1 VPRND
6 VAIYAPAAACLYERR
21 PQVTGGAERQTTM
34 LASGLARAGLRVAHI
49 VLPVEDPDPGL
60 DERLTL
66 VQRQL
71 VTTRRDPRAR
81 AAQLRRVWSALAEA
95 DAGTYVFR
103 SGLPALGITALFRR
117 ARGRRLIFASSID
130 LDFTLELYA
139 GRRPELELYKFGVR
153 NADAVVVQSRRQE
166 ELARQ
171 AFPRLSRVVEIP
183 SFAQPAALSTAAPEA
198 FFWVGRLDR
207 YKQPLRYVELA
218 ESMPDARFWMVARR
232 LDPERSG
239 GSPGTSDDAALEQEV
254 LQRAARLPNLELL
267 EQRPH
272 AEAMELVDRSVA
284 VVNTGRAEGMP
295 NLFLEAW
302 ARGIPVLSYEFD
314 PDSRIAREGL
324 GVSAEGSLERFR
336 AGARRLWEERGDR
349 SQLARR
355 VRDHVE
361 STHGLEA
368 VTRRWQRLIADLD
381 PPSAP
386 GRRSRPST

>member
-1 VPRND
+1 MPRHD

-34 LASGLARAGLRVAHI
+34 LASGLTRAGLRVAHI
-49 VLPVEDPDPGL
+49 VLPVQDPDPAL
-60 DERLTL
+60 QERVTL
-66 VQRQL
+66 VQRRL
-71 VTTRRDPRAR
+71 VTTRRDPVAR
-81 AAQLRRVWSALAEA
+81 SAQLREVWSALAEA
-95 DAGTYVFR
+95 DAGAYIFR
-103 SGLPALGITALFRR
+103 SGLPALGVTALFRR

-130 LDFTLELYA
+130 LDFTLEFYD

-166 ELARQ
+166 ELARR
-171 AFPRLSRVVEIP
+171 AFPRLSRIVEIP
-183 SFAQPAALSTAAPEA
+183 SFAEPAALSTAPPEA
-198 FFWVGRLDR
+198 FFWVGRLDQ
-207 YKQPLRYVELA
+207 YKQPLRYVQLA

-232 LDPERSG
+232 LDPDRSG
-239 GSPGTSDDAALEQEV
+239 GSPGADHDAALEHEV
-254 LQRAARLPNLELL
+254 FERAARLPNLELL

-314 PDSRIAREGL
+314 PDARIVRERL
-324 GVSAEGSLERFR
+324 GVAAEGSFERFR
-336 AGARRLWEERGDR
+336 EGARQLWDERDVR
-349 SQLARR
+349 SPLAGR
-355 VRDHVE
+355 VRRYLE

-368 VTRRWQRLIADLD
+368 VTARWQRLIADVA
-381 PPSAP
+381 AP
-386 GRRSRPST
+386 

>member
-1 VPRND
+1 MSGTRHD

-49 VLPVEDPDPGL
+49 VLPVEDPDPARAGGV
-60 DERLTL
+60 TL
-66 VQRQL
+66 VQRRL
-71 VTTRRDPRAR
+71 VTTRRSPSAR
-81 AAQLRRVWSALAEA
+81 SAQLREVLSALAEA
-95 DAGTYVFR
+95 DAGVYVFR
-103 SGLPALGITALFRR
+103 SGLPALGVTALFRR

-130 LDFTLELYA
+130 LDFTLEFYD

-153 NADAVVVQSRRQE
+153 SADAVVVQSHRQE
-166 ELARQ
+166 ELARR

-183 SFAQPAALSTAAPEA
+183 SFAESATPSTAAPEA
-198 FFWVGRLDR
+198 FFWVGRLDE

-232 LDPERSG
+232 MDPERSG
-239 GSPGTSDDAALEQEV
+239 GSPGTGHDAALEQQVYE
-254 LQRAARLPNLELL
+254 RAARLPNLELL

-272 AEAMELVDRSVA
+272 AAAMELVERSVA

-314 PDSRIAREGL
+314 PDSRIGRERL
-324 GVSAEGSLERFR
+324 GESAAGSPERFR
-336 AGARRLWEERGDR
+336 DGARRLWDERGDR
-349 SQLARR
+349 SELAGR
-355 VRDHVE
+355 VRRYLE
-361 STHGLEA
+361 STHGVDA
-368 VTRRWQRLIADLD
+368 VTRRWRDVIADVRA
-381 PPSAP
+381 S
-386 GRRSRPST
+386 